1 MKGCDIKSVNNS
13 KQKVPEKVKEKVTI
27 SVVLISLNEES
38 NIARALDS
46 VSWAADVVVYDSG
59 STDATVD
66 IAKKMGAKVIEGKW
80 LGFGK
85 TKKLASGHAKFDWVL
100 SIDCDEELS
109 PELAAE
115 IAHKLPQLN
124 ETLAYRV
131 PRLSNYLGRW
141 IRYGGW
147 YPDLQSKLFNRKFSN
162 WNEAE
167 IHEKVEAAG
176 YENLVACLNHYVFK
190 NIEAQVRT
198 NNRYS
203 SLQAE
208 DMHSKHR
215 KFSWFHFFTKPLVK
229 FVECYILKRGF
240 LDGYAGFVIAANARY
255 SVFLKWAKLRELEM
269 RKSR

>member
-13 KQKVPEKVKEKVTI
+13 KQKVPV

-46 VSWAADVVVYDSG
+46 VSWAADIVVYDSG
-59 STDATVD
+59 STDATCE
-66 IAKKMGAKVIEGKW
+66 IARKMGANVTEGQW

-85 TKKLASGHAKFDWVL
+85 TKKLASQLAKFDWVL

-109 PELAAE
+109 AGLVEE
-115 IAHKLPQLN
+115 IALKLPQLN
-124 ETLAYRV
+124 NTLGYRV

-147 YPDLQSKLFNRKFSN
+147 YPDLQTRLFNRKFSN

-167 IHEKVEAAG
+167 IHEKVEAVG
-176 YENLVACLNHYVFK
+176 YENLVAHLNHYVFK

-203 SLQAE
+203 SLLAE
-208 DMHSKHR
+208 EMQR
-215 KFSWFHFFTKPLVK
+215 KQCRFSWFHFFTKPLVK
-229 FVECYILKRGF
+229 FVECYFLKRGF
-240 LDGYAGFVIAANARY
+240 LDGYAGFVIAANAKH
-255 SVFLKWAKLRELEM
+255 SVFLKWAKLRECEM
-269 RKSR
+269 RKGNE

>member
-13 KQKVPEKVKEKVTI
+13 KQKVPV

-46 VSWAADVVVYDSG
+46 VSWAADIVVYDSG
-59 STDATVD
+59 STDATFD
-66 IAKKMGAKVIEGKW
+66 IARKMGANVIEGDW

-85 TKKLASGHAKFDWVL
+85 TKKLATSHAKFDWVL

-109 PELAAE
+109 ADLAAE
-115 IAHKLPQLN
+115 IVLKLSNLN
-124 ETLAYRV
+124 PNLAYRV

-147 YPDLQSKLFNRKFSN
+147 YPDLQTRLFNRKFSN

-167 IHEKVEAAG
+167 IHEKVEAVG
-176 YENLVACLNHYVFK
+176 YENLVAHLNHYVFK

-203 SLQAE
+203 SLLAE
-208 DMHSKHR
+208 EMHR
-215 KFSWFHFFTKPLVK
+215 KQCRFSWFHFFTKPFVK
-229 FVECYILKRGF
+229 FIECYFLKRGF
-240 LDGYAGFVIAANARY
+240 LDGYAGFVIAANAKH
-255 SVFLKWAKLRELEM
+255 SVFLKWAKLRECEM
-269 RKSR
+269 RKGNE

>member
-1 MKGCDIKSVNNS
+1 MKGCDIKSVNTS
-13 KQKVPEKVKEKVTI
+13 KQKIPEKVQL
-27 SVVLISLNEES
+27 SVVLISLNEAA

-46 VSWAADVVVYDSG
+46 VSWADDVVVYDSG
-59 STDATVD
+59 STDSTVE
-66 IAKKMGAKVIEGKW
+66 IAKKMGANVIEGEW

-85 TKKLASGHAKFDWVL
+85 TKKLASGFAKFDWVL

-109 PELAAE
+109 AGLAEEIALKLPEL
-115 IAHKLPQLN
+115 N
-124 ETLAYRV
+124 TTLAYRV

-147 YPDLQSKLFNRKFSN
+147 YPDLQARLFNRKFSN

-176 YENLVACLNHYVFK
+176 YENLAACLNHYVFK

-203 SLQAE
+203 SLQAAE
-208 DMHSKHR
+208 MHSRQR
-215 KFSWFHFFTKPLVK
+215 KFSWFHFFTKPSVK
-229 FVECYILKRGF
+229 FIECYVLKRGF
-240 LDGYAGFVIAANARY
+240 LDGYAGFVIAANAKY
-255 SVFLKWAKLRELEM
+255 SVFLKWTKLRELEM
-269 RKSR
+269 RKTR